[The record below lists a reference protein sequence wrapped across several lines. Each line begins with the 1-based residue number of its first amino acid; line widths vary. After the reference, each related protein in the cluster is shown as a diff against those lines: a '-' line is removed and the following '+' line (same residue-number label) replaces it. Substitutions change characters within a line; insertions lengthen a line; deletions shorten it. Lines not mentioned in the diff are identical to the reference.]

1 MKIFKASVAHII
13 LLLLVSGCSTI
24 EVSKAPSDIGIH
36 HFATRYHSGICEP
49 FPIVR
54 VGWGWQN
61 KLFTHWRDNGG
72 FRSAGVLVGYEN
84 LQLRGQSCHLQGATA
99 YQGKFRIPIGDIP
112 ADATITDARIEFRSR
127 TIFHDAY
134 GIQDARYCREIA
146 GGRFFAEIGKPTE
159 PIDTNLHSS
168 GPLIEYDN
176 PVHLFGTDIAGTFV
190 RRSMNVTRRVQFARR
205 TGEVVDIVISPVD
218 EWIDRPFDASGGAG
232 IGTHCGVWIK
242 DVFLHVTYVTSP

>member
-1 MKIFKASVAHII
+1 MKAFKTLVTFFI
-13 LLLLVSGCSTI
+13 LPLLVIGCSTV
-24 EVSKAPSDIGIH
+24 EVTKAPSDIGIH
-36 HFATRYHSGICEP
+36 QFATRYHAGICEP

-54 VGWGWQN
+54 GGWPHV
-61 KLFTHWRDNGG
+61 LFSHWRDNGG

-84 LQLRGQSCHLQGATA
+84 SQSRGQSCHIQNAAA

-112 ADATITDARIEFRSR
+112 SRATITDARLEFRSR
-127 TIFHDAY
+127 TIFHDSY
-134 GIQDARYCREIA
+134 GIQEARYCQEMA
-146 GGRFFAEIGKPTE
+146 GGRFFAEIGTPTE

-205 TGEVVDIVISPVD
+205 SGDVVDIVISPVD

-232 IGTHCGVWIK
+232 VGTHCAVWIK
-242 DVFLHVTYVTSP
+242 DVFLRVTYVTSP